1 MTPSGTMSPFR
12 RRIHRIRA
20 LARKEV
26 AHLLR
31 DPVTFFLALGL
42 PLVLLVIFGYG
53 VSFDLDRSPLAV
65 VDQDRSPLSRR
76 IVQALTAT
84 EELVVTRLEDD
95 PEAIESLFRRNEAA
109 SALVIP
115 PGTAADLAGGRRTEL
130 QWILDGSDNTRA
142 MGILAT
148 GLPMLQQQIRRESA
162 GNAPPPVE
170 ARVQLLYNPGL
181 RSSLFFIPG
190 LTAYI
195 LAVAGVLL
203 TALTVAR
210 ESERG
215 NLEQIFATPVGPF
228 EIIVGKLLPYLA
240 LGLVQAL
247 LVLAAGGVLFD
258 VPFAGSLPLLALAT
272 VLFLGAALAQGL
284 LISVV
289 AKSQQVATQVGAL
302 ISLLPAVLLS
312 GFLFPVTRMPWPL
325 QALASIF
332 PARYYVSILRG
343 VLLKGAGLEA
353 LWPHLV
359 ALGVF
364 VVVVLSLAVR
374 RFPRRIA

>member
-1 MTPSGTMSPFR
+1 
-12 RRIHRIRA
+12 
-20 LARKEV
+20 
-26 AHLLR
+26 
-31 DPVTFFLALGL
+31 
-42 PLVLLVIFGYG
+42 
-53 VSFDLDRSPLAV
+53 
-65 VDQDRSPLSRR
+65 
-76 IVQALTAT
+76 
-84 EELVVTRLEDD
+84 
-95 PEAIESLFRRNEAA
+95 
-109 SALVIP
+109 
-115 PGTAADLAGGRRTEL
+115 
-130 QWILDGSDNTRA
+130 

-215 NLEQIFATPVGPF
+215 NLEQLFATPVGPF

-302 ISLLPAVLLS
+302 ISLLPAVLLT

-325 QALASIF
+325 QALGSNF

-343 VLLKGAGLEA
+343 ELLKGAGLEG
-353 LWPHLV
+353 LWHHLV

>member
-1 MTPSGTMSPFR
+1 MTSPVMISPRAR
-12 RRIHRIRA
+12 RWRRIRA

-76 IVQALTAT
+76 LIQGLTAT
-84 EELVVTRLEDD
+84 EELIVARQEED
-95 PEAIESLFRRNEAA
+95 PEAVETLFRRNEVA

-115 PGTAADLAGGRRTEL
+115 PGTAAHLAGGRRTEI
-130 QWILDGSDNTRA
+130 QWVIDGSDNTRA

-148 GLPMLQQQIRRESA
+148 GLPMLQQDLRREA
-162 GNAPPPVE
+162 GGAAPSVE

-181 RSSLFFIPG
+181 RSSRFFIPG

-195 LAVAGVLL
+195 LAVAGMLL
-203 TALTVAR
+203 TALTIAR
-210 ESERG
+210 EFERG
-215 NLEQIFATPVGPF
+215 NLEQLFATPVGPF
-228 EIIVGKLLPYLA
+228 EVIVGKLLPYLA
-240 LGLVQAL
+240 LGIVQAL
-247 LVLAAGGVLFD
+247 LVLAAGGVLFG
-258 VPFAGSLPLLALAT
+258 VPFAGSLWLLALGT
-272 VLFLGAALAQGL
+272 LLFLGATLAQGL

-302 ISLLPAVLLS
+302 TSLLPAVLLS
-312 GFLFPVTRMPWPL
+312 GFLFPVHRMPWPL
-325 QALASIF
+325 QVLASIF
-332 PARYYVSILRG
+332 PARYFVSVLRG
-343 VLLKGAGLEA
+343 VLLKGAGLEV
-353 LWPHLV
+353 LWPHLA
-359 ALGVF
+359 ALATF
-364 VVVVLSLAVR
+364 VVIVLSLAVR